1 MSHEPGRH
9 QPGRHE
15 PRPSRTP
22 PVRRTR
28 TLTRAEI
35 QAQVRARKE
44 QFDEANEKIT
54 ARSGRNLVSAIL
66 IGVVLAGVMVVSLVV
81 IKELYLVLAVVL
93 VTFGTLE
100 LATALRVAKLH
111 VARIP
116 TVIAGVAVV
125 PAAYYWGATGQW
137 LVALAGMLLVTL
149 WRLVEVAVR
158 QPRSQGPR
166 PDARGLLK
174 DLGAG
179 IFVQV
184 YVSFLA
190 SISVLL
196 LAQEG
201 GQWWVLSFI
210 IVVVLVDVGAYA
222 SGLNFGK
229 HPMAPTISPKKT
241 WEGLAGAL
249 LAALV
254 GGVLLSILL
263 LGQPWWFGLLFGAVI
278 TFTATVGDLSES
290 LLKRDIGIK
299 DMSSWLP
306 GHGGFLDRLDSILPS
321 AAAAY
326 LLWVVFG
333 S

>member
-1 MSHEPGRH
+1 M
-9 QPGRHE
+9 
-15 PRPSRTP
+15 
-22 PVRRTR
+22 
-28 TLTRAEI
+28 
-35 QAQVRARKE
+35 RARKE
-44 QFDEANEKIT
+44 QFDEANEKLT

-66 IGVVLAGVMVVSLVV
+66 IGVVLAGVMIVSLVL
-81 IKELYLVLAVVL
+81 IKQLYLVFAVVL

-116 TVIAGVAVV
+116 TVVAGVALV

-137 LVALAGMLLVTL
+137 LVALGGMLLVTL
-149 WRLVEVAVR
+149 WRVAEVAVLK
-158 QPRSQGPR
+158 PR
-166 PDARGLLK
+166 PDARGLLR

-210 IVVVLVDVGAYA
+210 VVVVLVDVGAYA

-241 WEGLAGAL
+241 WEGLAGAV
-249 LAALV
+249 LAALT
-254 GGVLLSILL
+254 GGVLLAIFV

-278 TFTATVGDLSES
+278 AFTATVGDLSES
-290 LLKRDIGIK
+290 LLKRDIGVK

-326 LLWVVFG
+326 VLWVVFG

>member
-1 MSHEPGRH
+1 M
-9 QPGRHE
+9 
-15 PRPSRTP
+15 
-22 PVRRTR
+22 RRTR

-35 QAQVRARKE
+35 QAQVRARKD
-44 QFDEANEKIT
+44 QFDVANEKIT

-66 IGVVLAGVMVVSLVV
+66 IGVVLAGVMIVSLVV

-116 TVIAGVAVV
+116 TVVAGVAVV

-158 QPRSQGPR
+158 QPRSQGAR

-196 LAQEG
+196 LAQDG

-210 IVVVLVDVGAYA
+210 VVVVLVDVGAYA

-241 WEGLAGAL
+241 WEGLAGAA

-254 GGVLLSILL
+254 GGVLLSIFV

-326 LLWVVFG
+326 LLWVIFG

>member
-1 MSHEPGRH
+1 LS
-9 QPGRHE
+9 
-15 PRPSRTP
+15 
-22 PVRRTR
+22 
-28 TLTRAEI
+28 RAEI

-66 IGVVLAGVMVVSLVV
+66 IGVVLAGVMIVSLVV
-81 IKELYLVLAVVL
+81 IKQLYMVLAVVL
-93 VTFGTLE
+93 VTFATLE

-116 TVIAGVAVV
+116 TVMAGVALV

-149 WRLVEVAVR
+149 WRLVEVALR
-158 QPRSQGPR
+158 QPKSQEPR
-166 PDARGLLK
+166 PDARGLVK

-196 LAQEG
+196 VAQEG

-210 IVVVLVDVGAYA
+210 VVVVLVDVGAYA

-241 WEGLAGAL
+241 WEGLAGAV

-254 GGVLLSILL
+254 GGVLLAIFV

-278 TFTATVGDLSES
+278 AFTATVGDLSES

>member
-1 MSHEPGRH
+1 MSQEPGRQ
-9 QPGRHE
+9 QPARHE

-22 PVRRTR
+22 RVRRTR

-35 QAQVRARKE
+35 QAQMRARKE

-66 IGVVLAGVMVVSLVV
+66 IGVVLAGVMIVSLVV

-137 LVALAGMLLVTL
+137 LVALAGMLVVTL

-196 LAQEG
+196 LAQDG

-210 IVVVLVDVGAYA
+210 VVVVLVDVGAYA

-241 WEGLAGAL
+241 WEGLAGAAV
-249 LAALV
+249 AALV
-254 GGVLLSILL
+254 GGVLLSILV

>member
-1 MSHEPGRH
+1 M
-9 QPGRHE
+9 
-15 PRPSRTP
+15 
-22 PVRRTR
+22 
-28 TLTRAEI
+28 
-35 QAQVRARKE
+35 RARKE
-44 QFDEANEKIT
+44 QFDEANEKLT

-66 IGVVLAGVMVVSLVV
+66 IGVVLAGVMIVSLVL
-81 IKELYLVLAVVL
+81 IKELYLVFAVVL

-116 TVIAGVAVV
+116 TVVAGVALV

-137 LVALAGMLLVTL
+137 LVALGGMLLVTL
-149 WRLVEVAVR
+149 WRVAEVAVLK
-158 QPRSQGPR
+158 PR
-166 PDARGLLK
+166 PDARGLLR

-210 IVVVLVDVGAYA
+210 VVVVLVDVGAYA

-241 WEGLAGAL
+241 WEGLAGAV
-249 LAALV
+249 LAALT
-254 GGVLLSILL
+254 GGVLLAIFV

-278 TFTATVGDLSES
+278 AFTATVGDLSES
-290 LLKRDIGIK
+290 LLKRDIGVK

-326 LLWVVFG
+326 VLWVVFG